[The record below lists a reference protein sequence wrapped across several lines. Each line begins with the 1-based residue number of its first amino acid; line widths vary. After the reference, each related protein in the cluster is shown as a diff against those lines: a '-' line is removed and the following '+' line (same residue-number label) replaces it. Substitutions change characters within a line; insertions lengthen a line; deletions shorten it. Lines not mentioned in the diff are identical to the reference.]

1 MSAVKAGPNIAFMM
15 NFVCDFID
23 ERIDR
28 LAFELDF
35 YHNLNERYD
44 KMHRENS
51 EAAEIFAERI
61 GEVVDRS
68 DKLSDDDFRDEL
80 CDPYDLVID
89 ILSGNAFG
97 SWKDRLQC
105 DL

>member
-51 EAAEIFAERI
+51 EAAEIFAEHI

-68 DKLSDDDFRDEL
+68 DKLSKALPKILCKSKSNKAKDGLQGKRD
-80 CDPYDLVID
+80 
-89 ILSGNAFG
+89 
-97 SWKDRLQC
+97 
-105 DL
+105 